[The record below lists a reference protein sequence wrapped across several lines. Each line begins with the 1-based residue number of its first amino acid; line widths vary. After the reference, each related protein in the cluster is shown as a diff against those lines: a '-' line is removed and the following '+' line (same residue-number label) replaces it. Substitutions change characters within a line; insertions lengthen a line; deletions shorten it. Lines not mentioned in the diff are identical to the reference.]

1 MNIFSLGTT
10 KPRHGHRALVG
21 EILSLQLLFTALIGI
36 LAIAG
41 LYGLSQWVLQ
51 ENLNRW
57 ANQWTGELN
66 ELGAPL
72 YLPEDSDVTL
82 EVEQFIQKYP
92 EIGAVSYYTID
103 GSHLFS
109 LSPNQVDTART
120 EFLDGQVRDELLRAF
135 DAEGDEASLK
145 KKLKREQSFE
155 IIGLISVESIS
166 SDGLF
171 DYALDDETSRKTPI
185 GFVKLGLDFSWYQ
198 ERLLINLGYACVVL
212 LLLLV
217 GSGLLGWTFLK
228 KSLSSLSDL
237 QRPIS
242 ELARGNLDVQFE
254 RSAHREIAAI
264 VDTLESTAAALR
276 ERDATL
282 SKLANH
288 DSLTGLYNRRRFVE
302 ELSREVRACSKND
315 RVSALFFVD
324 LDQFKYVNDTCGHPA
339 GDRLLKLAAQQL
351 KSSIRSKDCVA
362 RFGGDEFAVVT
373 RDVSRR
379 EAKILASTIL
389 KDMRKLSHIED
400 GQVFHL
406 QCSIGISMIRSD
418 RFSPNELLAQADIAC
433 HEAKSRG
440 RNRLEF
446 YKIANKESEQMA
458 VDVGWMGMIRNAID
472 NDGFLISLPT
482 HRRCG
487 HRRNDTSR
495 SVAANAVSRWRF
507 DCARCVPAGG
517 GTVWSDGGY

>member
-1 MNIFSLGTT
+1 M
-10 KPRHGHRALVG
+10 
-21 EILSLQLLFTALIGI
+21 
-36 LAIAG
+36 
-41 LYGLSQWVLQ
+41 
-51 ENLNRW
+51 
-57 ANQWTGELN
+57 
-66 ELGAPL
+66 

-254 RSAHREIAAI
+254 RSAP
-264 VDTLESTAAALR
+264 S
-276 ERDATL
+276 
-282 SKLANH
+282 
-288 DSLTGLYNRRRFVE
+288 
-302 ELSREVRACSKND
+302 
-315 RVSALFFVD
+315 
-324 LDQFKYVNDTCGHPA
+324 
-339 GDRLLKLAAQQL
+339 
-351 KSSIRSKDCVA
+351 
-362 RFGGDEFAVVT
+362 
-373 RDVSRR
+373 
-379 EAKILASTIL
+379 
-389 KDMRKLSHIED
+389 
-400 GQVFHL
+400 
-406 QCSIGISMIRSD
+406 
-418 RFSPNELLAQADIAC
+418 
-433 HEAKSRG
+433 
-440 RNRLEF
+440 
-446 YKIANKESEQMA
+446 
-458 VDVGWMGMIRNAID
+458 
-472 NDGFLISLPT
+472 
-482 HRRCG
+482 
-487 HRRNDTSR
+487 
-495 SVAANAVSRWRF
+495 
-507 DCARCVPAGG
+507 
-517 GTVWSDGGY
+517 